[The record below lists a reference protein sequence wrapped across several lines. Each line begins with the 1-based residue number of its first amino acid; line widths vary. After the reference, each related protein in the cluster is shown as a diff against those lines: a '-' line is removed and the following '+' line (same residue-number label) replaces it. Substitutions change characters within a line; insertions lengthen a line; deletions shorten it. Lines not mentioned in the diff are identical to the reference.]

1 MLPSSAPP
9 WGPGP
14 HDPAP
19 YSTIAAHNCT
29 AECVDGPTSGS
40 ATHNRSTSPRGQPA
54 GGDTASPTPAS
65 VEVLGRKTQHRR
77 CSTSPPLKPL
87 MKEAVLAR
95 ALEKPRCTLASAAM
109 ESTGDPPHPS
119 KDSDAETSACIRAT
133 CTGSRTR
140 VDHAPPLSL
149 SATVSSV
156 QQHLGMIPQVASSN
170 SASYQASASAPSTPS
185 NRKEASK
192 MQRRSSSAFMSR
204 LPSDTRLRTSLLA
217 AFGVQHAET
226 HGRCDAPS
234 HAPLPVRGSLSMTN
248 STDVTPVASD
258 THFRRSVNEGCST
271 VESHCTAT
279 AAASCVVVRAP
290 SGAFRALPHPSIWL
304 NTSLAGIGGVPSFNS
319 STPSTNASVLKDR
332 HSSGTGTCEVPSES
346 SLLPP
351 FRTSSL
357 DRDGVGA
364 EDCGSEASGTASTSA
379 TVEVLHS
386 GDANPV
392 TGDRCSRLPSGRSIN
407 TSVSGEVGGFAPDAS
422 GTSTAHHTC
431 AESNSSAG
439 GGAELQGAGC
449 SFGWRMFSSLTSQ
462 RGGGGGGAPAPSLG
476 IFQSGLYLSMDE
488 GDVSPAP
495 ALEVPMTPQSFSTML
510 LARESSEGAQHPVR
524 AGSATSATTTNGA
537 RSSSLAVQE
546 GNDTMLR
553 QSSQQVPIVSQL
565 AEDAWSGGGV
575 AANGIED
582 WCVDGGSRD
591 SREARTTST
600 THTSG
605 VGSHP
610 CLVPGSGSGR
620 CVIGGC
626 CATPL
631 SSFQLLG
638 GSSKQEMPTSAL
650 DTDEIP
656 STPTDISALPHPPPP
671 PLSAR
676 RRRQRRACQHCDGG
690 NAVSSNSRVDLE
702 TGVIETDTL
711 ERARAVS
718 KDGSRA
724 YEIVNGKYVMYDY
737 ELGRGSYATVRLCY
751 NLADGHFYA
760 VKVLDRVRL
769 KRRQLGS
776 EAGLCK
782 IDQEIAM
789 MKQVQH
795 KNIIALHEVIRDP
808 SMRYVYLVLEL
819 AESREVLSM
828 RDNGDVLP
836 RGDDDGAATAYPEAA
851 AREMVKG
858 LLQALMYIH
867 YLGVAHRDIKPSN
880 VLRTADGTVKL
891 CDFGVSVLVGDA
903 PMQLSRE
910 GSVAFLAPELLL
922 SSEVEVSRFLT
933 PDDSSLG
940 STRNKSATHMLAD
953 SALATATRNAR
964 TTVTS
969 TTTATSATELAS
981 TGGPASPKEE
991 GAKWTQRL
999 MSSFAGAAL
1008 QPNARAAASRAPGR
1022 EIASPGGGA
1031 PSAIPPWPSSASLPK
1046 RGGGGGA
1053 ARRASFRTLSLS
1065 PCGAA
1070 ARECAAAIATAA
1082 ASPCAGGAAAVTPP
1096 TGAYSPSTPAAQ
1108 PFSDLSKSAGNA
1120 PVDLLKADVFALG
1133 VTVYTLLLGHL
1144 PWRASS
1150 AVSQRAAIL
1159 AEPDPFLR
1167 LYKAAYGD
1175 AYVGPPQVREACMP
1189 RCDVLGSDAIPASS
1203 HASTSA
1209 SGKDGRGASYGTANA
1224 ELSDGQWAIAAEKDD
1239 VVTPAP
1245 VTALPCKW
1253 RHLSNTGTT
1262 PDECTSEQ
1270 EKCTP
1275 TAAKLTAAPQPHRN
1289 APTRSDRNSAQ
1300 PVGERSTAAAALPRP
1315 ATQLLAKKAT
1325 TSESRA
1331 PKDLAESPSDDH
1343 NPRAPFEAPPPPMP
1357 PQQERHLH
1365 RFQWRPFMDV
1375 VLGSAPIK
1383 TATAAGT
1390 AITQQAQVTVRH
1402 RRGGGGELV
1411 DGDLRQ
1417 TNATTTCIRSRAP
1430 AVKMLLSRAATQPRF
1445 GSVVQVPHS
1454 LAICGDE
1461 RATWEAQGAAM
1472 SGPAVAP
1479 PLRPRG
1485 PTTTP
1490 DQLYPYRGILDVDDD
1505 DWMKADESDVVQG
1518 MKESAI
1524 NAEQWVPGSSSDLL
1538 RTVPSSAVTGTRSND
1553 SEADSASDCDSSTTT
1568 VPCSAAKSTASSLP
1582 SDDDEDLESCESI
1595 YERLFEMEQ
1604 PCRAYTVVEHMPLPT
1619 MSGTSREISGEAV
1632 DFVRSC
1638 LCLDPAERRTVFELF
1653 RHPWIRGGEGA
1664 MLAEA
1669 GTSAGSP

>member
-14 HDPAP
+14 PDPAP

-29 AECVDGPTSGS
+29 AECVDGSTSGS

-87 MKEAVLAR
+87 MKEAFLAR
-95 ALEKPRCTLASAAM
+95 APEKPRCTLASAAM

-192 MQRRSSSAFMSR
+192 MRRRSSSAFMSR

-217 AFGVQHAET
+217 AFGVHVET

-332 HSSGTGTCEVPSES
+332 HSSGAGTCEVPSES

-351 FRTSSL
+351 FRTSSSFTAGTL
-357 DRDGVGA
+357 TPSPETGVAACQVG
-364 EDCGSEASGTASTSA
+364 EASTPLSVVKSAVSHPMQAAPQQPTIPARKATA
-379 TVEVLHS
+379 
-386 GDANPV
+386 
-392 TGDRCSRLPSGRSIN
+392 
-407 TSVSGEVGGFAPDAS
+407 
-422 GTSTAHHTC
+422 
-431 AESNSSAG
+431 
-439 GGAELQGAGC
+439 
-449 SFGWRMFSSLTSQ
+449 
-462 RGGGGGGAPAPSLG
+462 APAAALNSKG
-476 IFQSGLYLSMDE
+476 R

-610 CLVPGSGSGR
+610 CLVPGSGSG
-620 CVIGGC
+620 
-626 CATPL
+626 
-631 SSFQLLG
+631 
-638 GSSKQEMPTSAL
+638 
-650 DTDEIP
+650 
-656 STPTDISALPHPPPP
+656 
-671 PLSAR
+671 
-676 RRRQRRACQHCDGG
+676 
-690 NAVSSNSRVDLE
+690 SSNSRVDLE

-751 NLADGHFYA
+751 NMADGHFYA

-1411 DGDLRQ
+1411 DGDLQQ

-1669 GTSAGSP
+1669 GTSAGLGYLGTRRPHGTVIRSVDLERRTLDGVLSPTTTLVVACAASSLQSTVAFPVVITTPRGTDVVELSPDLSAL